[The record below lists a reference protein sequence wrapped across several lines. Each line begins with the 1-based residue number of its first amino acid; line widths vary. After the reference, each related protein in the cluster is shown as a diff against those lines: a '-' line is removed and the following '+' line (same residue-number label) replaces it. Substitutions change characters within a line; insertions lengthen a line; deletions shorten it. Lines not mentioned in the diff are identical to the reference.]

1 MNVNDSKDP
10 PVTRYL
16 DLQSLTP
23 LLTLPIIRFS
33 FESTSIPEGAQLT
46 EVRMAEGETFDS
58 LLRRFNKR
66 VQTDGILS
74 EIRRRQHFEPP
85 TVKRKKKE
93 AAKRRKSMRN
103 S

>member
-1 MNVNDSKDP
+1 M
-10 PVTRYL
+10 
-16 DLQSLTP
+16 TP
-23 LLTLPIIRFS
+23 LLTLPIIHII
-33 FESTSIPEGAQLT
+33 STLTHTHREAQLT
-46 EVRMAEGETFDS
+46 EVRLAEGETFDS

-85 TVKRKKKE
+85 TVRRKKKE